1 MKSGNKTEAS
11 AFPVK
16 IERDQD
22 GEERVFYLMGGVW
35 VPEEERTRCE
45 VWSRVMGY
53 FRPVSEWNIG
63 KKQEF
68 EDRKPYRVEK
78 EELER

>member
-1 MKSGNKTEAS
+1 M
-11 AFPVK
+11 K

-22 GEERVFYLMGGVW
+22 GEERVFYLLGGVW

-63 KKQEF
+63 VLVQ
-68 EDRKPYRVEK
+68 R
-78 EELER
+78 ELDKSTFDLSE